1 MRKEKLLFCMGCKV
15 SDRGDTMFC
24 TYCGNTINE
33 GAKFCQYCGKKTVL
47 AAKGSLTEDT
57 IPNYPGEEYTI
68 VYSKNG
74 QGESRVE
81 KVSDRRAYQPGERTV
96 DEQDR
101 GGYYASQARS
111 AYGGRTGGHA
121 QDTGRMSSCAQ
132 EAGAMNG
139 YAQETGRMGSYA
151 QEAGAMSG
159 YAQEAGRMGSYAQE
173 TGRMGS
179 YAQEAGAMGSYA
191 QEAGRMGS
199 YAQEAGAMS
208 GNTPDAFEQAA
219 EFRRN
224 APDEAYTSK
233 VFNSPVLGV
242 AGLKE
247 GDPNREH
254 PEEEE
259 DDSKGNGILIALIV
273 ILILLILL
281 VGFSAFAYIQGLIDF

>member
-1 MRKEKLLFCMGCKV
+1 
-15 SDRGDTMFC
+15 MFC

-111 AYGGRTGGHA
+111 VYGGKTGGH
-121 QDTGRMSSCAQ
+121 T
-132 EAGAMNG
+132 
-139 YAQETGRMGSYA
+139 

-173 TGRMGS
+173 
-179 YAQEAGAMGSYA
+179 AGAMN
-191 QEAGRMGS
+191 
-199 YAQEAGAMS
+199 

-247 GDPNREH
+247 GDPNQEH

-259 DDSKGNGILIALIV
+259 DSSKGNGILIALIV

>member
-111 AYGGRTGGHA
+111 VYGGKTGGH
-121 QDTGRMSSCAQ
+121 T
-132 EAGAMNG
+132 
-139 YAQETGRMGSYA
+139 

-173 TGRMGS
+173 
-179 YAQEAGAMGSYA
+179 AGAMN
-191 QEAGRMGS
+191 
-199 YAQEAGAMS
+199 

-247 GDPNREH
+247 GDPNQEH

-259 DDSKGNGILIALIV
+259 DSSKGNGILIALIV

-281 VGFSAFAYIQGLIDF
+281 VGFSAFAYLQGLIDF

>member
-1 MRKEKLLFCMGCKV
+1 
-15 SDRGDTMFC
+15 MFC

-132 EAGAMNG
+132 EAGAM
-139 YAQETGRMGSYA
+139 
-151 QEAGAMSG
+151 SG

-173 TGRMGS
+173 
-179 YAQEAGAMGSYA
+179 AGV
-191 QEAGRMGS
+191 
-199 YAQEAGAMS
+199 MS

>member
-1 MRKEKLLFCMGCKV
+1 
-15 SDRGDTMFC
+15 MFC

-151 QEAGAMSG
+151 QEAGAMN
-159 YAQEAGRMGSYAQE
+159 
-173 TGRMGS
+173 
-179 YAQEAGAMGSYA
+179 
-191 QEAGRMGS
+191 
-199 YAQEAGAMS
+199 

-247 GDPNREH
+247 GDPNQEH

-259 DDSKGNGILIALIV
+259 DSSKGNGILIALIV

>member
-1 MRKEKLLFCMGCKV
+1 
-15 SDRGDTMFC
+15 MFC

-111 AYGGRTGGHA
+111 VYGGKTGGH
-121 QDTGRMSSCAQ
+121 T
-132 EAGAMNG
+132 
-139 YAQETGRMGSYA
+139 

-173 TGRMGS
+173 
-179 YAQEAGAMGSYA
+179 AGV
-191 QEAGRMGS
+191 
-199 YAQEAGAMS
+199 MS

-247 GDPNREH
+247 GDPNQEH

-259 DDSKGNGILIALIV
+259 DSSKGNGILIALIV

>member
-111 AYGGRTGGHA
+111 AYGGKTGGH
-121 QDTGRMSSCAQ
+121 
-132 EAGAMNG
+132 
-139 YAQETGRMGSYA
+139 A

-173 TGRMGS
+173 
-179 YAQEAGAMGSYA
+179 AGV
-191 QEAGRMGS
+191 
-199 YAQEAGAMS
+199 MS

-247 GDPNREH
+247 GDPNQEH

-259 DDSKGNGILIALIV
+259 DSSKGNGILIALIV

>member
-1 MRKEKLLFCMGCKV
+1 
-15 SDRGDTMFC
+15 MFC

-121 QDTGRMSSCAQ
+121 Q

-139 YAQETGRMGSYA
+139 
-151 QEAGAMSG
+151 
-159 YAQEAGRMGSYAQE
+159 YAQE

-281 VGFSAFAYIQGLIDF
+281 VGFSAFAYLQGLIDF

>member
-1 MRKEKLLFCMGCKV
+1 MGCKV

-33 GAKFCQYCGKKTVL
+33 GAKFCQHCGKKTVL
-47 AAKGSLTEDT
+47 AAKGSITEET

-68 VYSKNG
+68 VYSNNG

-96 DEQDR
+96 DEQER

-111 AYGGRTGGHA
+111 AYGGKTGGH
-121 QDTGRMSSCAQ
+121 
-132 EAGAMNG
+132 
-139 YAQETGRMGSYA
+139 A

-159 YAQEAGRMGSYAQE
+159 YAQEAGR
-173 TGRMGS
+173 
-179 YAQEAGAMGSYA
+179 MGSYA

-247 GDPNREH
+247 GDPNQEH

-259 DDSKGNGILIALIV
+259 DSSKGNGILIALIV

>member
-132 EAGAMNG
+132 EAGAM
-139 YAQETGRMGSYA
+139 
-151 QEAGAMSG
+151 SG

-173 TGRMGS
+173 
-179 YAQEAGAMGSYA
+179 AGV
-191 QEAGRMGS
+191 
-199 YAQEAGAMS
+199 MS

-247 GDPNREH
+247 GDPNQEH

-259 DDSKGNGILIALIV
+259 DSSKGNGILIALIV

>member
-111 AYGGRTGGHA
+111 AYGGKTGGH
-121 QDTGRMSSCAQ
+121 
-132 EAGAMNG
+132 
-139 YAQETGRMGSYA
+139 A

-173 TGRMGS
+173 
-179 YAQEAGAMGSYA
+179 AGAMN
-191 QEAGRMGS
+191 
-199 YAQEAGAMS
+199 

-281 VGFSAFAYIQGLIDF
+281 VGFSAFAYLQGLIDF

>member
-111 AYGGRTGGHA
+111 VYGGKTGGH
-121 QDTGRMSSCAQ
+121 T
-132 EAGAMNG
+132 
-139 YAQETGRMGSYA
+139 

-173 TGRMGS
+173 
-179 YAQEAGAMGSYA
+179 AGAMN
-191 QEAGRMGS
+191 
-199 YAQEAGAMS
+199 

-247 GDPNREH
+247 GDPNQEH

-259 DDSKGNGILIALIV
+259 DSSKGNGILIALIV

>member
-1 MRKEKLLFCMGCKV
+1 
-15 SDRGDTMFC
+15 MFC

-151 QEAGAMSG
+151 QEAGAMN
-159 YAQEAGRMGSYAQE
+159 
-173 TGRMGS
+173 
-179 YAQEAGAMGSYA
+179 
-191 QEAGRMGS
+191 
-199 YAQEAGAMS
+199 

-247 GDPNREH
+247 GDPNQEH

-259 DDSKGNGILIALIV
+259 DSSKGNGILIALIV

-281 VGFSAFAYIQGLIDF
+281 VGFSAFAYLQGLIDF

>member
-1 MRKEKLLFCMGCKV
+1 
-15 SDRGDTMFC
+15 MFC

-81 KVSDRRAYQPGERTV
+81 KVSDRRAYQPGERTI

-111 AYGGRTGGHA
+111 AYGGKTGGH
-121 QDTGRMSSCAQ
+121 TQ
-132 EAGAMNG
+132 EAGTMSG
-139 YAQETGRMGSYA
+139 YAQEAGRMGSYA

-159 YAQEAGRMGSYAQE
+159 YAQEAGV
-173 TGRMGS
+173 
-179 YAQEAGAMGSYA
+179 
-191 QEAGRMGS
+191 
-199 YAQEAGAMS
+199 MS

-247 GDPNREH
+247 GDPNQEH

-259 DDSKGNGILIALIV
+259 DSSKGNGILIALIV

>member
-1 MRKEKLLFCMGCKV
+1 
-15 SDRGDTMFC
+15 MFC

-139 YAQETGRMGSYA
+139 YAQE
-151 QEAGAMSG
+151 AGV
-159 YAQEAGRMGSYAQE
+159 
-173 TGRMGS
+173 
-179 YAQEAGAMGSYA
+179 
-191 QEAGRMGS
+191 
-199 YAQEAGAMS
+199 MS

-247 GDPNREH
+247 GDPNQEH

-259 DDSKGNGILIALIV
+259 DSSKGNGILIALIV

>member
-1 MRKEKLLFCMGCKV
+1 
-15 SDRGDTMFC
+15 MFC

-96 DEQDR
+96 DGQDR
-101 GGYYASQARS
+101 GGYYASQIRS
-111 AYGGRTGGHA
+111 AYGGKTGGHA
-121 QDTGRMSSCAQ
+121 QETGRMSSCAQ
-132 EAGAMNG
+132 EAGAMG
-139 YAQETGRMGSYA
+139 SYAQEAAGMGSYA
-151 QEAGAMSG
+151 QEADAMS
-159 YAQEAGRMGSYAQE
+159 RS
-173 TGRMGS
+173 
-179 YAQEAGAMGSYA
+179 
-191 QEAGRMGS
+191 
-199 YAQEAGAMS
+199 
-208 GNTPDAFEQAA
+208 TPDAFEQAA

-247 GDPNREH
+247 GDSNQEH

>member
-96 DEQDR
+96 DGQGR
-101 GGYYASQARS
+101 GGYYASQIRS
-111 AYGGRTGGHA
+111 AYGGKTGGHA
-121 QDTGRMSSCAQ
+121 QETGRMSSCAQ
-132 EAGAMNG
+132 EAGAMG
-139 YAQETGRMGSYA
+139 SYAQEAAGMGSYA
-151 QEAGAMSG
+151 QEADAMS
-159 YAQEAGRMGSYAQE
+159 RS
-173 TGRMGS
+173 
-179 YAQEAGAMGSYA
+179 
-191 QEAGRMGS
+191 
-199 YAQEAGAMS
+199 
-208 GNTPDAFEQAA
+208 TPDAFEQAA

-247 GDPNREH
+247 GDSNQEH

>member
-1 MRKEKLLFCMGCKV
+1 MRKVKLLFCMGCKV

-33 GAKFCQYCGKKTVL
+33 GAKFCQHCGKKTVL
-47 AAKGSLTEDT
+47 AAKGSITEET

-68 VYSKNG
+68 VYSNNG

-96 DEQDR
+96 DEQER

-111 AYGGRTGGHA
+111 AYGGKTGGH
-121 QDTGRMSSCAQ
+121 
-132 EAGAMNG
+132 
-139 YAQETGRMGSYA
+139 A

-173 TGRMGS
+173 
-179 YAQEAGAMGSYA
+179 AGV
-191 QEAGRMGS
+191 
-199 YAQEAGAMS
+199 MS

-281 VGFSAFAYIQGLIDF
+281 VGFGACAYIQGLIDF

>member
-111 AYGGRTGGHA
+111 AYGGKTGGH
-121 QDTGRMSSCAQ
+121 
-132 EAGAMNG
+132 
-139 YAQETGRMGSYA
+139 A

-173 TGRMGS
+173 
-179 YAQEAGAMGSYA
+179 AGV
-191 QEAGRMGS
+191 
-199 YAQEAGAMS
+199 MS

-247 GDPNREH
+247 GDPNQEH

-259 DDSKGNGILIALIV
+259 DGSKGNGILIALIV

>member
-111 AYGGRTGGHA
+111 VYGGKTGGH
-121 QDTGRMSSCAQ
+121 T
-132 EAGAMNG
+132 
-139 YAQETGRMGSYA
+139 

-173 TGRMGS
+173 
-179 YAQEAGAMGSYA
+179 AGV
-191 QEAGRMGS
+191 
-199 YAQEAGAMS
+199 MS

-247 GDPNREH
+247 GDPNQEH

-259 DDSKGNGILIALIV
+259 DSSKGNGILIALIV

>member
-1 MRKEKLLFCMGCKV
+1 MRKVKLLFCMGCKV

-33 GAKFCQYCGKKTVL
+33 GAKFCQHCGKKTVL
-47 AAKGSLTEDT
+47 AAKGSITEET

-68 VYSKNG
+68 VYSNNG

-151 QEAGAMSG
+151 QEAGV
-159 YAQEAGRMGSYAQE
+159 
-173 TGRMGS
+173 
-179 YAQEAGAMGSYA
+179 
-191 QEAGRMGS
+191 
-199 YAQEAGAMS
+199 MS

-247 GDPNREH
+247 GDPNQEH

-259 DDSKGNGILIALIV
+259 DSSKGNGILIALIV

>member
-139 YAQETGRMGSYA
+139 YAQE
-151 QEAGAMSG
+151 
-159 YAQEAGRMGSYAQE
+159 
-173 TGRMGS
+173 
-179 YAQEAGAMGSYA
+179 
-191 QEAGRMGS
+191 AGRMGS
-199 YAQEAGAMS
+199 YAQEAGVMS

-247 GDPNREH
+247 GDPNQEH

-259 DDSKGNGILIALIV
+259 DSSKGNGILIALIV

-281 VGFSAFAYIQGLIDF
+281 VGFSAFAYLQGLIDF

>member
-111 AYGGRTGGHA
+111 VYGGKTGGH
-121 QDTGRMSSCAQ
+121 T
-132 EAGAMNG
+132 
-139 YAQETGRMGSYA
+139 

-173 TGRMGS
+173 
-179 YAQEAGAMGSYA
+179 AGV
-191 QEAGRMGS
+191 
-199 YAQEAGAMS
+199 MS

-247 GDPNREH
+247 GDPNQEH

-259 DDSKGNGILIALIV
+259 DSSKGNRILIALIV

>member
-111 AYGGRTGGHA
+111 VYGGRTGGH
-121 QDTGRMSSCAQ
+121 AQ

-139 YAQETGRMGSYA
+139 YAQET
-151 QEAGAMSG
+151 
-159 YAQEAGRMGSYAQE
+159 
-173 TGRMGS
+173 
-179 YAQEAGAMGSYA
+179 
-191 QEAGRMGS
+191 GRMGS

-247 GDPNREH
+247 GDPNQEH

-259 DDSKGNGILIALIV
+259 DSSKGNGILIALIV

>member
-1 MRKEKLLFCMGCKV
+1 
-15 SDRGDTMFC
+15 MFC

-151 QEAGAMSG
+151 QEAGV
-159 YAQEAGRMGSYAQE
+159 
-173 TGRMGS
+173 
-179 YAQEAGAMGSYA
+179 
-191 QEAGRMGS
+191 
-199 YAQEAGAMS
+199 MS

-247 GDPNREH
+247 GDPNQEH

-259 DDSKGNGILIALIV
+259 DSSKGNGILIALIV

>member
-1 MRKEKLLFCMGCKV
+1 
-15 SDRGDTMFC
+15 MFC

-111 AYGGRTGGHA
+111 AYGGKTGGH
-121 QDTGRMSSCAQ
+121 
-132 EAGAMNG
+132 
-139 YAQETGRMGSYA
+139 A

-173 TGRMGS
+173 
-179 YAQEAGAMGSYA
+179 AGV
-191 QEAGRMGS
+191 
-199 YAQEAGAMS
+199 MS

-247 GDPNREH
+247 GDPNQEH

-259 DDSKGNGILIALIV
+259 DSSKGNGILIALIV

>member
-1 MRKEKLLFCMGCKV
+1 
-15 SDRGDTMFC
+15 MFC

-139 YAQETGRMGSYA
+139 YAQE
-151 QEAGAMSG
+151 AGV
-159 YAQEAGRMGSYAQE
+159 
-173 TGRMGS
+173 
-179 YAQEAGAMGSYA
+179 
-191 QEAGRMGS
+191 
-199 YAQEAGAMS
+199 MS

-259 DDSKGNGILIALIV
+259 DSSKGNGILIALIV

>member
-96 DEQDR
+96 DGQDR
-101 GGYYASQARS
+101 GGYYASQIRS
-111 AYGGRTGGHA
+111 AYGGKTGGHA
-121 QDTGRMSSCAQ
+121 QETGRMSSCAQ
-132 EAGAMNG
+132 EAGAM
-139 YAQETGRMGSYA
+139 GSYA
-151 QEAGAMSG
+151 QEA
-159 YAQEAGRMGSYAQE
+159 AG
-173 TGRMGS
+173 MGS

-191 QEAGRMGS
+191 QEAAGMGS
-199 YAQEAGAMS
+199 YAQEADAMS
-208 GNTPDAFEQAA
+208 RSTPDAFEQAA

-247 GDPNREH
+247 GDSNQEH

>member
-111 AYGGRTGGHA
+111 VYGGRTGGHA

-139 YAQETGRMGSYA
+139 YAQET
-151 QEAGAMSG
+151 
-159 YAQEAGRMGSYAQE
+159 
-173 TGRMGS
+173 
-179 YAQEAGAMGSYA
+179 
-191 QEAGRMGS
+191 GRMGS

-247 GDPNREH
+247 GDPNQEH

-259 DDSKGNGILIALIV
+259 DGSKGNGILIALIV

>member
-151 QEAGAMSG
+151 QEAGAMN
-159 YAQEAGRMGSYAQE
+159 
-173 TGRMGS
+173 
-179 YAQEAGAMGSYA
+179 
-191 QEAGRMGS
+191 
-199 YAQEAGAMS
+199 

-247 GDPNREH
+247 GDPNQEH

-259 DDSKGNGILIALIV
+259 DSSKGNGILIALIV

>member
-1 MRKEKLLFCMGCKV
+1 
-15 SDRGDTMFC
+15 MFC

-132 EAGAMNG
+132 EAGAM
-139 YAQETGRMGSYA
+139 
-151 QEAGAMSG
+151 SG
-159 YAQEAGRMGSYAQE
+159 YALMAFPKARKDGMLRAEADNSAGSVKMVMFLEMLAASAAVLALNPV
-173 TGRMGS
+173 TGGAVLAAAYLTLLLYHHVAMKEFGGVS
-179 YAQEAGAMGSYA
+179 GDLAGWFLSLCELLMLGAA
-191 QEAGRMGS
+191 VTAGMIIG
-199 YAQEAGAMS
+199 
-208 GNTPDAFEQAA
+208 
-219 EFRRN
+219 
-224 APDEAYTSK
+224 
-233 VFNSPVLGV
+233 
-242 AGLKE
+242 
-247 GDPNREH
+247 
-254 PEEEE
+254 
-259 DDSKGNGILIALIV
+259 
-273 ILILLILL
+273 
-281 VGFSAFAYIQGLIDF
+281 

>member
-1 MRKEKLLFCMGCKV
+1 MRKEILLFCMGCKV

-132 EAGAMNG
+132 EAGAM
-139 YAQETGRMGSYA
+139 
-151 QEAGAMSG
+151 SG

-173 TGRMGS
+173 
-179 YAQEAGAMGSYA
+179 AGV
-191 QEAGRMGS
+191 
-199 YAQEAGAMS
+199 MS

>member
-151 QEAGAMSG
+151 QEAGV
-159 YAQEAGRMGSYAQE
+159 
-173 TGRMGS
+173 
-179 YAQEAGAMGSYA
+179 
-191 QEAGRMGS
+191 
-199 YAQEAGAMS
+199 MS

-247 GDPNREH
+247 GDPNQEH

-259 DDSKGNGILIALIV
+259 DSSKGNGILIALIV